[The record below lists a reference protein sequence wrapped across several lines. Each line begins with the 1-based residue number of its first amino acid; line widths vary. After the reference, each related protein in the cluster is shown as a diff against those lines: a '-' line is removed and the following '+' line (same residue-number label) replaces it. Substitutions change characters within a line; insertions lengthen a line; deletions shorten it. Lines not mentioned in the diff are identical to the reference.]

1 MAIETPAHSGAKP
14 SHRLSLLSLTS
25 WLRRLR
31 PLRSL
36 WGYALAALAL
46 LAVSQALWLWHSWP
60 VRELLDRDQFVV
72 GLSGLAV

>member
-1 MAIETPAHSGAKP
+1 MAIETPARTGAKT
-14 SHRLSLLSLTS
+14 SHRLPLYS

-31 PLRSL
+31 PLRAL

-60 VRELLDRDQFVV
+60 VRELLDRDQFMV
-72 GLSGLAV
+72 GLSGLAI

>member
-1 MAIETPAHSGAKP
+1 MAIEMPARSGAKP
-14 SHRLSLLSLTS
+14 SLRLPFLS

-31 PLRSL
+31 PQRAL

-72 GLSGLAV
+72 GLSSLSI